1 MTSINSRHGVRMVLS
16 LVEDTLDDLL
26 RSTYQAIH
34 CDGRSISPTRGPAR
48 EVVGASL
55 ELTNPRAR
63 LSRTETR
70 RREVSTIAELCWY
83 LSGTNAA
90 APIVFYLQQYA
101 DDMEA
106 DGTIHGGYGPRL
118 FGTAGEAQL
127 HVVIDSLK
135 ANPAS
140 RRAVVQIFDHTDLG
154 PERYKDVPCTCTLQ
168 FLLRDGELHLVVN
181 MRSNDAYLGL
191 PHDVFAFTMLQEL
204 VARSLDVDIGRY
216 IHTVG
221 SLHLYDR
228 DHDDVTTYLGEG
240 WQSTANPMPPMPI
253 GDPWNHVKQLLA
265 AEAQIRSLT
274 PFEAIDLPAD
284 AYWADL
290 ARVLAAW
297 VARKIQQRPE
307 SATAIRGSITL
318 DSFRD
323 FI

>member
-1 MTSINSRHGVRMVLS
+1 MALS

-26 RSTYQAIH
+26 RSAYQAIER
-34 CDGRSISPTRGPAR
+34 GGQATSPTRGAAR
-48 EVVGASL
+48 EVVGCCL

-83 LSGTNAA
+83 LSGSNAG

-101 DDMEA
+101 KDMEE

-118 FGTAGEAQL
+118 FGTAPDARL
-127 HVVIDSLK
+127 RTVIHSLK
-135 ANPAS
+135 ANPSS

-154 PERYKDVPCTCTLQ
+154 PERFKDVPCTCTLQ
-168 FLLRDGELHLVVN
+168 FLLRDDGVHLVVN
-181 MRSNDAYLGL
+181 MRSNDAVRGL

-204 VARSLDVDIGRY
+204 VARSLDVEVGRY
-216 IHTVG
+216 IHMVG
-221 SLHLYDR
+221 SLHVYDR
-228 DHDDVTTYLGEG
+228 DQDVVANYLGEG
-240 WQSTANPMPPMPI
+240 WQSTIEMPPMPL
-253 GDPWNHVKQLLA
+253 GDPWDNVSQLLA
-265 AEAQIRSLT
+265 AEAQIRGFT
-274 PFEAIDLPAD
+274 PFEAIKLPAD
-284 AYWADL
+284 DYWADL

-297 VARKIQQRPE
+297 VAKKKRQQPE
-307 SATAIRGSITL
+307 LSAAIRSKISL